1 MSPAIWFVDLNN
13 VKIWKSTYWTL
24 EIHSFWDD
32 WEWLEIWNF
41 CSIAW
46 GVKFLLGWN
55 HNYNNLTTF
64 PIWIHHNL
72 EWAHCKE
79 DLSNWKIIIKDD
91 VWIGTDAKIMSW
103 VTIWQW
109 AIVAAG
115 AIVTTDVPP
124 YAIVWGIP
132 AKIIKYRFSK
142 NEIDILKHINYNK
155 ISTDKL
161 IKNYNLITSNPLDI
175 KKIQEKFL

>member
-1 MSPAIWFVDLNN
+1 M
-13 VKIWKSTYWTL
+13 
-24 EIHSFWDD
+24 
-32 WEWLEIWNF
+32 
-41 CSIAW
+41 
-46 GVKFLLGWN
+46 
-55 HNYNNLTTF
+55 
-64 PIWIHHNL
+64 
-72 EWAHCKE
+72 
-79 DLSNWKIIIKDD
+79 SNWKIIIKDD